1 MFVNG
6 VLSSEKSLNAGVPQG
21 SVLGPLLFLVYIND
35 IADELIGKAR
45 PYADNISLIY
55 SSSNL
60 TDIEIIV
67 NDDLKKLKEWA
78 DK

>member
-6 VLSSEKSLNAGVPQG
+6 VLSSKRSLNAGVPQG
-21 SVLGPLLFLVYIND
+21 LGLGSLLTLVYIND

-45 PYADNISLIY
+45 LYANDTSLSN

-60 TDIEIIV
+60 ANIEIIL
-67 NDDLKKLKEWA
+67 NDDLKS
-78 DK
+78 